1 MDLGIIIAL
10 GIVTFGFGIWFNRIS
25 NRLTTIDSRLSPL
38 VVLHKKEIIEYY
50 LEKGIMPNPGVTPKM
65 EYLIDKLKN
74 GTINS
79 IESQELTDALNR
91 EKAEAQRKNNTD
103 ALVAILALIA
113 LIYVLNELSKK

>member
-50 LEKGIMPNPGVTPKM
+50 LEKGILPNPGMTPKM
-65 EYLIDKLKN
+65 EYLIDKLKS

-79 IESQELTDALNR
+79 IESQELTNALNR